1 MITKA
6 IEALRRIRDDA
17 SIAKCSIPRLKQLP
31 VPSGH
36 PFLSHHSYLFGL
48 LIILNNR
55 NKNNDTKQITM

>member
-1 MITKA
+1 M
-6 IEALRRIRDDA
+6 LRRIREDA

-36 PFLSHHSYLFGL
+36 PFLSHHSYLLGL